1 MYNMNNKKDAVREIQ
16 KYLLEISE
24 SDNSDICR
32 ISVDGVFGD
41 ETKKAVCEFQSEQG
55 LPPTGIV
62 DRLTYDAL
70 YAAYKEALMKRKEK
84 QHFISAAAFPFSRGD
99 QAPEVLI
106 LHLILNELR
115 REYRDLPRMPMSDYF
130 GKDTERA
137 LMKMEKHLL
146 WDEDG
151 ILTRDLFERLILE
164 TGFIRRNSRYSD

>member
-1 MYNMNNKKDAVREIQ
+1 MYNMNNKEDAVREIQ

-24 SDNSDICR
+24 SDDSSISR

-41 ETKKAVCEFQSEQG
+41 ETGKAVREFQNEQG

-62 DRLTYDAL
+62 DRLTHEAL
-70 YAAYKEALMKRKEK
+70 YVAYEEALMKRKEK
-84 QHFISAAAFPFSRGD
+84 QHFISAAVFPFSRGD

-115 REYRDLPRMPMSDYF
+115 REYRDLARMPMSDYF
-130 GKDTERA
+130 GKDTERT

-146 WDEDG
+146 RDEDG

-164 TGFIRRNSRYSD
+164 TGFIRRNS

>member
-24 SDNSDICR
+24 SDNSGISR

-70 YAAYKEALMKRKEK
+70 YAAYKEALMKR
-84 QHFISAAAFPFSRGD
+84 QYGRHYVISSQDA
-99 QAPEVLI
+99 
-106 LHLILNELR
+106 
-115 REYRDLPRMPMSDYF
+115 Y
-130 GKDTERA
+130 
-137 LMKMEKHLL
+137 
-146 WDEDG
+146 
-151 ILTRDLFERLILE
+151 
-164 TGFIRRNSRYSD
+164 